1 LLEVKKKMS
10 LIPVEGDNYLFRDVS
25 TNAIVNTNQSEY
37 ANYLARKKVQEKEK
51 NRIDC
56 MERDLNSI
64 KGDLNEI
71 KTLLRSLSH
80 GS

>member
-1 LLEVKKKMS
+1 LLEVKKMS
-10 LIPVEGDNYLFRDVS
+10 LIPVEGDNYLFRDMN

-37 ANYLARKKVQEKEK
+37 ANYLARRKVQEREK

-56 MERDLNSI
+56 MEKDLNSI

-71 KTLLRSLSH
+71 KTLLRRFSH

>member
-1 LLEVKKKMS
+1 MS

-80 GS
+80 GSW